1 MKQKRLPLPV
11 TVIITL
17 AAVMFTLASCRDNI
31 DVPEDSSAV
40 PETTADLS
48 KLIGTTVNITSAA
61 LGTSPHSAVSCDPEV
76 VEAHVMDGE
85 VVLTA
90 TGAGSA
96 DVTVKNTYGE
106 DFTVKVECDPEAGI
120 TYSGMYI
127 RPENSVNIKELGLP
141 SSTGDSYVIQK
152 AIDSLPNG
160 GTVYIPRGV
169 YLVSLIQLR
178 EGVDLRLEGVLNDYT
193 KDYAASGAQN
203 AVNRGSLAILRTDG
217 GGDMFINHAEHDYGR
232 NGCSNFEISGGML
245 DMQGKNRC
253 FIWCCADNVLL
264 KNVILKDCPNNH
276 AIQITG
282 STNVTITE
290 CMFVGYNYG
299 SNNTTSEL
307 IQIEQTHPGAIGG
320 GSNPMSKFDAGEY
333 YTSANVEV
341 SYCYFGKSD
350 KYDAPTYAIGHH
362 GQAHDSAV
370 TGCRIIGNVFD
381 NCRCS
386 AIRYPAFS
394 GVEISGNRFISNRD
408 NNVSPETMPAMI
420 SLILKNSDVKIDT
433 KTAGGASVT
442 AYYAQKFACRGSVGT
457 VIENNEFEFGAASAM
472 RYAVSAVSN
481 NYGFDAIY
489 DSGHIY
495 TDWYTESAS
504 YYRGYLI
511 TQNRIEDLTVRG
523 NRIKAATGFGG
534 NGTYFAF
541 NYIMG
546 LLCEDNTVEGRAS
559 AAGTTVDGVYIPN
572 ARAVACT
579 HINNYKRKYT
589 VTVSRTCPANV
600 VLEGTGGMTLKYTG
614 ISDGTLKLAADGG
627 ILEMTVNDSGDL
639 VLTPIPDDGKTF
651 AGYEVTSGQLTE
663 KSGKCEYSSALTV
676 TAKFG

>member
-1 MKQKRLPLPV
+1 MLA
-11 TVIITL
+11 VIIF
-17 AAVMFTLASCRDNI
+17 AAATFAFTSCRGNTDDPTGDSN
-31 DVPEDSSAV
+31 VPD
-40 PETTADLS
+40 TTADLS
-48 KLIGTTVNITSAA
+48 KLLGTIVNINSDELCT
-61 LGTSPHSAVSCDPEV
+61 TPHSAVSADPAV
-76 VEAHVMDGE
+76 VEAHVTDGE

-106 DFTVKVECDPEAGI
+106 NFIIHVVCDPEVGVLYNGLY
-120 TYSGMYI
+120 T
-127 RPENSVNIKELGLP
+127 RPENSINIKELNLP
-141 SSTGDSYVIQK
+141 SSTSDSYVIQR

-193 KDYAASGAQN
+193 EDYVSSGAQN
-203 AVNRGSLAILRTDG
+203 AVNSGSLAILRTDG
-217 GGDMFINHAEHDYGR
+217 GGDMFINHAEHEYGR
-232 NGCSNFEISGGML
+232 NGCSNFEITGGML

-276 AIQITG
+276 AIQVTG
-282 STNVTITE
+282 CTNVTITE
-290 CMFVGYNYG
+290 CIFAGYNYG
-299 SNNTTSEL
+299 KNNTTAEV
-307 IQIEQTHPGAIGG
+307 IQIEQTHPGAIGS

-333 YTSANVEV
+333 YTSANIEV
-341 SYCYFGKSD
+341 SYCYFGRSD
-350 KYDAPTYAIGHH
+350 KYDAPTYAVGHH
-362 GQAHDSAV
+362 GQIHKSAV
-370 TGCRIIGNVFD
+370 TGCKIVGNVFD

-386 AIRYPAFS
+386 AIRYPAYS

-408 NNVSPETMPAMI
+408 NCVSSDAMPAVI
-420 SLILKNSDVKIDT
+420 SLILKDADIKIDS
-433 KTAGGASVT
+433 KTAGGAAVT
-442 AYYAQKFACRGSVGT
+442 AYYAQRFACIGSIGT

-481 NYGFDAIY
+481 NYAFDATY

-504 YYRGYLI
+504 YYRGYI
-511 TQNRIEDLTVRG
+511 VTSNRIEDLTVRG
-523 NRIKAATGFGG
+523 NKITVADGFGG
-534 NGTYFAF
+534 KGTYFAF
-541 NYIMG
+541 NYVVG
-546 LLCEDNTVEGRAS
+546 LLCEDNTVEGGAAAS
-559 AAGTTVDGVYIPN
+559 GTTVDGVYIPN

-579 HINNYKRKYT
+579 HMNNYKRKYT

-600 VLEGTGGMTLKYTG
+600 VLGGEGGMTLKYIGT
-614 ISDGTLKLAADGG
+614 SDGTLKLVADGG

-639 VLTPIPDDGKTF
+639 VFTPIPDEGKIFT
-651 AGYEVTSGQLTE
+651 GYEVTSGDLTE
-663 KSGKCEYSSALTV
+663 KSGKCEYSVALTV
-676 TAKFG
+676 TAKFN